1 MEHSH
6 LKRYGRSDIVIIE
19 QKRPE
24 AFNARLEVAIKAIE
38 LSWSMLSEAARDFDT
53 DIEKPV
59 LEDASRRGYF
69 ETMKW
74 EALELADAIYW
85 SASDATRRQ
94 DDRDLEKSNPQVLPK
109 ANSLPVSAPLG
120 CLRSRKTWLRR
131 TSLSR
136 TVATWGSIVTRQMQ
150 IRCCQ
155 APNVYVGY
163 CR

>member
-1 MEHSH
+1 MEDSH
-6 LKRYGRSDIVIIE
+6 LKRYDRSDIGIIE

-38 LSWSMLSEAARDFDT
+38 LSWSMLSQAAGDFDT

-85 SASDATRRQ
+85 SASDATRRK
-94 DDRDLEKSNPQVLPK
+94 DDRDLEKFESTGITEGEFSP
-109 ANSLPVSAPLG
+109 
-120 CLRSRKTWLRR
+120 R
-131 TSLSR
+131 
-136 TVATWGSIVTRQMQ
+136 
-150 IRCCQ
+150 
-155 APNVYVGY
+155 VGALALLTFAKDLVETH
-163 CR
+163 